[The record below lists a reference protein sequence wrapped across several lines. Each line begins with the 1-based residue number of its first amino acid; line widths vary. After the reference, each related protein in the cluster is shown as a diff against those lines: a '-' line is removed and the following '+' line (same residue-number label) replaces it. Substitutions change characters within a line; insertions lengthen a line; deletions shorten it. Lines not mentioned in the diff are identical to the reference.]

1 MSNQNAIIS
10 ALLLTKCLRIL
21 HLTKP
26 KRHQP
31 GTHTH
36 MYKSRNNSVLLPL
49 FLQGYIV
56 NSKEPEKGKLCL
68 PPHIIAITC
77 EPASLEDDTCRI
89 KSILISAAI
98 QLMQPQK
105 AASSSRT
112 SVSHVTPCS
121 RGCFQSR
128 AGTRQEWWLPACS
141 PTADT

>member
-31 GTHTH
+31 GTNTYT
-36 MYKSRNNSVLLPL
+36 YKSRNNSVLLPL
-49 FLQGYIV
+49 FLQGYII
-56 NSKEPEKGKLCL
+56 NSEQSEKALL
-68 PPHIIAITC
+68 SPHVITIMC
-77 EPASLEDDTCRI
+77 GPASLEDDTRRI

-112 SVSHVTPCS
+112 SISHVTPCS
-121 RGCFQSR
+121 RG
-128 AGTRQEWWLPACS
+128 
-141 PTADT
+141 